1 MFNQLVQSWK
11 RANAARDRIRQEMEQ
26 KRLAERE
33 GEWQEL
39 LTQSIIN
46 IRYIRSSIN
55 TLRMNVNNLKGE
67 SPGETRR
74 KRESAKQKLKWF
86 EGKLTEETGMVEYYS
101 KLLVKK
107 VEI

>member
-1 MFNQLVQSWK
+1 MINQLIQNWR
-11 RANAARDRIRQEMEQ
+11 RANEARDRIRQEMEQ
-26 KRLAERE
+26 KRVAELA

-46 IRYIRSSIN
+46 VRHIRSSIN

-86 EGKLTEETGMVEYYS
+86 EGKLAEETGMVEYYS
-101 KLLVKK
+101 ELLGKK

>member
-1 MFNQLVQSWK
+1 MINQLIQNWR
-11 RANAARDRIRQEMEQ
+11 RANEARDRIRQEMEQ
-26 KRLAERE
+26 KRVAELA

-46 IRYIRSSIN
+46 VRHIRSSIN

-67 SPGETRR
+67 TPGETRR

-86 EGKLTEETGMVEYYS
+86 EGKLAEEAGMVEYYS
-101 KLLVKK
+101 ELLGKK

>member
-1 MFNQLVQSWK
+1 MFNQLIQNWK
-11 RANAARDRIRQEMEQ
+11 RANAARDHIRQEMEQ
-26 KRLAERE
+26 KRVAELA

-46 IRYIRSSIN
+46 VRHIRSSIN

-86 EGKLTEETGMVEYYS
+86 EGKLAEETGMVEYYS
-101 KLLVKK
+101 ELLGKK